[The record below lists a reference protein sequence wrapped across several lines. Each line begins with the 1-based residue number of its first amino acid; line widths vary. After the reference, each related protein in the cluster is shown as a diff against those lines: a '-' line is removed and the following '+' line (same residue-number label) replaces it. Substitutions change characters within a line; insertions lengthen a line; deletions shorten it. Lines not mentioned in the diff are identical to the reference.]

1 MPTDGAYLYHL
12 YGNASKLIGYR
23 THPDGS
29 LEEIT
34 SVAIPYN
41 SSQGLAGF

>member
-1 MPTDGAYLYHL
+1 MPTDGAYLYQL
-12 YGNASKLIGYR
+12 YGNASNLIGYR
-23 THPDGS
+23 TRPDGS